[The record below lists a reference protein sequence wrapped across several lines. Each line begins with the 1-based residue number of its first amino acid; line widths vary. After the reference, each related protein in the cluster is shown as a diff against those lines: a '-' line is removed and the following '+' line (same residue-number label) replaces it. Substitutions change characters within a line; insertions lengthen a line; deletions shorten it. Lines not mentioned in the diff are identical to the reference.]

1 MLDLKWVRENPGLLR
16 EAITKKR
23 EFAALTALDELLGLD
38 QQYRE
43 SLAELEAL
51 RAEHKK
57 TSRAVAGS
65 PNPELLEAARTMAAE
80 IKSKEQRVRELSER
94 VGALLLELPNPPLED
109 VPAGAGPEDN
119 QVIATWGELPQFGF
133 EPLPHWEV
141 AEKLGLVDF
150 GKGAAISGSGFPVFL
165 GKGAAL
171 ARTLIGY
178 FLDFHAAAGFTEVA
192 PPLLVNRESALG
204 TAQLPDKEGQ
214 MYVVQ
219 DGLYLIPTAE
229 TPLTNLHRGE
239 ILPASALPVRYV
251 AYTPCFRREAGS
263 YGKDVRGLNRL
274 HQFDKVE
281 MVVLSK
287 PEDSPAELE
296 ALTARAEALLRSL
309 GLTYRKLFMCTGD
322 MGFAQAKKYDLE
334 VYAAGQKRWLEVSSI
349 SSFGDFQARRLQ
361 TRYRDGEGKPKL
373 VHTLNGSGLALPRV
387 IAAILE
393 NFQDS
398 EGHVHLPPVLAERMG
413 QEVL

>member
-1 MLDLKWVRENPGLLR
+1 MLELKWVRENPELLR
-16 EAITKKR
+16 EAINKKR
-23 EFAALTALDELLGLD
+23 EFAALGALDELLELD
-38 QQYRE
+38 RQYRE
-43 SLAELEAL
+43 SLADLEHL
-51 RAEHKK
+51 RAQHKK
-57 TSRAVAGS
+57 TSRVVAGS
-65 PNPELLEAARTMAAE
+65 SSPELLEQARVIAGE

-94 VGALLLELPNPPLED
+94 VNALLLELPNPPLED
-109 VPAGAGPEDN
+109 VPEGAGPEDN
-119 QVIATWGELPQFGF
+119 QVIATWGEPPQLGF
-133 EPLPHWEV
+133 NPLPHWEI

-150 GKGAAISGSGFPVFL
+150 TKGATISGSGFPVFI
-165 GKGAAL
+165 GRGAAL
-171 ARTLIGY
+171 ARALIGY
-178 FLDFHAAAGFTEVA
+178 FLDFHVAAGFVEVA

-214 MYVVQ
+214 MYMVQ

-239 ILPASALPVRYV
+239 ILPASALPIHYV

-281 MVVLSK
+281 MVVLCR
-287 PEDSPAELE
+287 PEDSVSELE
-296 ALTARAEALLRSL
+296 VLTSRAEALLRSL
-309 GLTYRKLFMCTGD
+309 ELPYRKLFMCTGD

-334 VYAAGQKRWLEVSSI
+334 VYAAGQQRWLEVSSI
-349 SSFGDFQARRLQ
+349 SSFGDFQSRRLQ
-361 TRYRDGEGKPKL
+361 TRYREGQGKPKL

-413 QEVL
+413 QEVI